1 MEIIARVLYG
11 LPMLVFGVFHFL
23 GAADM
28 ANMVPA
34 YMPGGAMLWVYLT
47 GVALIAAAISIMVG
61 IPRYLSRV
69 ASILLAVMLL
79 GFVFMIHVPSLM
91 GGEDQ
96 TAIVMVLKDLGL
108 AGGAIALATLF
119 D

>member
-1 MEIIARVLYG
+1 MEIVSRVLYG

-28 ANMVPA
+28 AGMVPA

-47 GVALIAAAISIMVG
+47 GVALIAASISIMVG
-61 IPRYLSRV
+61 IPRYLSRI
-69 ASILLAVMLL
+69 ACILLAVMLL
-79 GFVFMIHVPSLM
+79 GFAFMIHLPGVMAGDNPMAMPSL
-91 GGEDQ
+91 
-96 TAIVMVLKDLGL
+96 LKDLGL
-108 AGGAIALATLF
+108 AGGAIALAVIF